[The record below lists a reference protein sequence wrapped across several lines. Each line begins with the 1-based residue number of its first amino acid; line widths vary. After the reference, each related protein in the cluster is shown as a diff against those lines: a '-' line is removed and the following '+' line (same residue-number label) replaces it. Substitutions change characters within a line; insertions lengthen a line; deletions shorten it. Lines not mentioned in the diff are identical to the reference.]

1 MAHAHY
7 NPITNEQKKLDQVQK
22 CITWYE
28 CHAHCHHPNPFNM
41 LMAFP
46 YLLVPENEQQEI
58 MRGGREEAE
67 EAEVAEQRNVQD
79 RVEG

>member
-1 MAHAHY
+1 
-7 NPITNEQKKLDQVQK
+7 
-22 CITWYE
+22 
-28 CHAHCHHPNPFNM
+28 M

-79 RVEG
+79 RVEGWISQVNAVYYTQKLQSD